1 MRNYSLKLAVNC
13 ALSLRMQILCKNGL
27 KRIASNHFS
36 VYTIILMS
44 FRPSAPQDVSR
55 VDYLGAQA
63 SEPFFAGLSVRFDY
77 QTGRLKGIL
86 QFRSSERSYTARS
99 SPMKYTATVPC
110 PQCEP
115 IIGPISNSRISA
127 LGKTSLSWSITLSAV
142 VLQSECATHIFPA

>member
-1 MRNYSLKLAVNC
+1 MRNYSLKLAVHC
-13 ALSLRMQILCKNGL
+13 ALSLRMQLCKNGL
-27 KRIASNHFS
+27 KLYASNHFS
-36 VYTIILMS
+36 VYPIILMS

-63 SEPFFAGLSVRFDY
+63 SESFFTGLYVSLCLPNEMSRIHTKIRLSARF
-77 QTGRLKGIL
+77 
-86 QFRSSERSYTARS
+86 YTARS

-127 LGKTSLSWSITLSAV
+127 LGKTSLSWFITLSAV